1 MSFFKSLNSNNGK
14 VKLFGFDSNIL
25 VVIKVCYT
33 AIDIHIYIY
42 TIQSNSFK
50 SKVIKNGKNQSA
62 NRYVFIC

>member
-1 MSFFKSLNSNNGK
+1 